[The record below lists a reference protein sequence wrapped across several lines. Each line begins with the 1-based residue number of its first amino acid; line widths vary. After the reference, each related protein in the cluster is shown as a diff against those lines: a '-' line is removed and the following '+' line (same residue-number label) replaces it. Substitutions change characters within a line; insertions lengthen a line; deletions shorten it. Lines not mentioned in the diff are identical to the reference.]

1 MGRPIVI
8 LSGLLS
14 LLNAGCLS
22 GENFPPPDSW
32 PKPVIAA
39 SVPQFEG
46 VFLNHSLDSETG
58 KAAENGNELFV
69 FLLGPTHASADAGGR
84 VEIRA
89 SDGGQELQLRL
100 LDEQGHQIDSA
111 TLRRG
116 IDFSFADGRLAV
128 RGPSSGWRSL
138 NSNFGPGL
146 TVQRDELY
154 LTARGDLL
162 AATSEKSVALAMMFV
177 PSASTTKY
185 WMLWPK
191 LPH

>member
-1 MGRPIVI
+1 MRRWIII
-8 LSGLLS
+8 LAGILP
-14 LLNAGCLS
+14 LLNAGCVS
-22 GENFPPPDSW
+22 SENHPPPESW
-32 PKPVIAA
+32 PKPVAA
-39 SVPQFEG
+39 KNVEQFEG
-46 VFLNHSLDSETG
+46 VFLNHSFDSETG

-89 SDGGQELQLRL
+89 SDGGQQLQLQL
-100 LDEQGHQIDSA
+100 LDKQGHQIDSG

-116 IDFSFADGRLAV
+116 IDFDFADGQLVV

-146 TVQRDELY
+146 TLESDELY
-154 LTARGDLL
+154 VTSRGDLL
-162 AATSEKSVALAMMFV
+162 ASTSENSAALAMMFI

-185 WMLWPK
+185 WMFWPK
-191 LPH
+191 LPK